1 MYGAS
6 WIAFWM
12 ALSSMS
18 DSDLSGTQIS
28 GGGSSP
34 NSSRMTSAR
43 DVINQ
48 HSIDSGGNGDRGPT
62 GGGIRRNGKSEGQS
76 EGKRLRR
83 PEKKQRL
90 PFYGQL
96 ISQIDGP
103 VVVIE
108 QVFGVLSCVATACQL
123 GGGPGSAVAA
133 IVTPTV
139 ETTPW
144 EAPFP
149 EK

>member
-1 MYGAS
+1 
-6 WIAFWM
+6 M
-12 ALSSMS
+12 ALSWIS
-18 DSDLSGTQIS
+18 DSDLSGRQIS

-48 HSIDSGGNGDRGPT
+48 HSIDSGGAGSERPRNKK
-62 GGGIRRNGKSEGQS
+62 RNGKSEGQS
-76 EGKRLRR
+76 EAKGLRR

-103 VVVIE
+103 EVVIE
-108 QVFGVLSCVATACQL
+108 QVFAVLSCVAMACQL
-123 GGGPGSAVAA
+123 GGGPGSALAA

-139 ETTPW
+139 GTKPW
-144 EAPFP
+144 TEP
-149 EK
+149 